1 MHDAGAAVCRRL
13 VRGASGEPSHAV
25 AVRLSRRRGPED
37 LIYDA
42 ARRATHSSMPEMT
55 RAEVEAALAAAPHGQ
70 GADFSGKRLS
80 GLDLS
85 ALDFSGANLPAARLC
100 AVERVV
106 RAADVIGAALR
117 HVDEME
123 HEVLADLGRRIE
135 PTRPTSVVYIAS
147 AMPPL
152 ISPIEDFIID
162 LSRRATRSPRHIDS
176 GL

>member
-1 MHDAGAAVCRRL
+1 
-13 VRGASGEPSHAV
+13 
-25 AVRLSRRRGPED
+25 
-37 LIYDA
+37 
-42 ARRATHSSMPEMT
+42 MPEMT

-85 ALDFSGANLPAARLC
+85 ALDFSGANLPAARRC

-106 RAADVIGAALR
+106 RAAELIGAALG
-117 HVDEME
+117 HVDEMG

-176 GL
+176 SL